1 MELIGTFECTVT
13 QRCNWLPEDGGE
25 LKGEQGGLL
34 GRHLTLH
41 CPSEGLRERS
51 FISITH

>member
-1 MELIGTFECTVT
+1 MELIGTFECAVIR
-13 QRCNWLPEDGGE
+13 RCNWLPEDGAE
-25 LKGEQGGLL
+25 LKGGGGGPLA
-34 GRHLTLH
+34 GHLTLH